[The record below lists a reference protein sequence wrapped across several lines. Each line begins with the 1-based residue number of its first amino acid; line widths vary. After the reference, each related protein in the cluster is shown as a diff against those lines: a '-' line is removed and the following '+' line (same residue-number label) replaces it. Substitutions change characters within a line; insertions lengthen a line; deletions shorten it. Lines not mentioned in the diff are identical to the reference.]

1 MATYKDIHGN
11 NIPIRSSDPS
21 NPILGEAWYNST
33 SHVFKVRGFAPGT
46 WTTGNNMAGTTLRN
60 FQSTGSYT
68 SAVVN
73 GGVSS
78 TAHINQTNEWDGTNW
93 ATGNGSPIS
102 GYARVAFGTQT
113 AAVFAGGQNGPST
126 VYNTINEYDG
136 TNWTTSPGTLAQPT
150 RSARGTGTQ
159 TAGFISGGSTGDP
172 PTVLN
177 QSYTYDGTCMAAVAV
192 MPTTRQQH
200 GGGGTTQDLFLAY
213 GGQVPPSN
221 SPTATTLSWNGSA
234 WTAVNSMNNA
244 FGSMSTGTMSS
255 STSALSAANS
265 WPSVSPN
272 EQWDGTCW
280 TVIANLNTQRAQ
292 ACGSGTGANAF
303 CAGGYDNSGGDQNT
317 EATELW
323 TGAAV
328 GTQTVT
334 VT

>member
-1 MATYKDIHGN
+1 MAEYREIFGEAVQSLPSATGTIEGQIWYDSGN
-11 NIPIRSSDPS
+11 NAFKLIAL
-21 NPILGEAWYNST
+21 NPGA
-33 SHVFKVRGFAPGT
+33 

-177 QSYTYDGTCMAAVAV
+177 QSYNYDGTSMAATTA

-323 TGAAV
+323 SGAAV

>member
-1 MATYKDIHGN
+1 MAEYREIFGEAVQSLPSATGTIEGQIWYDSGN
-11 NIPIRSSDPS
+11 NALKLIAL
-21 NPILGEAWYNST
+21 NPG
-33 SHVFKVRGFAPGT
+33 V
-46 WTTGNNMAGTTLRN
+46 WTTGNNMAGTPLRN

-93 ATGNGSPIS
+93 ATGNGSPVS
-102 GYARVAFGTQT
+102 GYGRVGFGTQT
-113 AAVFAGGQNGPST
+113 AAVFAGGQQGPST
-126 VYNTINEYDG
+126 LYNTINEYDG

-177 QSYTYDGTCMAAVAV
+177 QSYNYDGTSMAATTA

-200 GGGGTTQDLFLAY
+200 GGGGTTQDLFIAY

-221 SPTATTLSWNGSA
+221 SATATTLDWNGSA

-244 FGSMSTGTMSS
+244 VSPMTTGTMSS

-265 WPSVSPN
+265 WPSVTPN

-323 TGAAV
+323 SGAAV

-334 VT
+334 IT

>member
-1 MATYKDIHGN
+1 MAEYREIFGEAVQSLPSATGTIEGQIWYDSGN
-11 NIPIRSSDPS
+11 NAFKLIAL
-21 NPILGEAWYNST
+21 NPGA
-33 SHVFKVRGFAPGT
+33 
-46 WTTGNNMAGTTLRN
+46 WTTGNNMAGTPLRN

-177 QSYTYDGTCMAAVAV
+177 QSYNYDGTSMAATTA

-323 TGAAV
+323 SGAAV

-334 VT
+334 IT

>member
-1 MATYKDIHGN
+1 MAEYREIFGEAVQSLPSATGTIEGQIWYDSGN
-11 NIPIRSSDPS
+11 NAFKLIAL
-21 NPILGEAWYNST
+21 NPGA
-33 SHVFKVRGFAPGT
+33 

-177 QSYTYDGTCMAAVAV
+177 QSYNYDGTSMAATTA

-280 TVIANLNTQRAQ
+280 SVIANLNTQRAQ

-323 TGAAV
+323 SGAAV

>member
-1 MATYKDIHGN
+1 MAEYREIFGEAVQSLPSATGTIEGQIWYDSGN
-11 NIPIRSSDPS
+11 NAFKLIAL
-21 NPILGEAWYNST
+21 NPGA
-33 SHVFKVRGFAPGT
+33 

-102 GYARVAFGTQT
+102 GYGRVAFGTQT
-113 AAVFAGGQNGPST
+113 AAVFGGGQNGPST

-177 QSYTYDGTCMAAVAV
+177 QTYTYDGTSMAAATV

-272 EQWDGTCW
+272 EEWDGTCW
-280 TVIANLNTQRAQ
+280 SVIANLNTQRAQ

-323 TGAAV
+323 SGAAV

-334 VT
+334 IT